1 MLKEN
6 FFVTASWELVA
17 ISADNYSILYAK
29 ISKARYS
36 KGAFYTQDKDGDK
49 GFILINAGKHLYKLN
64 SINGN
69 LAELVWG
76 LVEVGN
82 VLPHLLLIKIK

>member
-1 MLKEN
+1 MLKEK

-17 ISADNYSILYAK
+17 ISADNYSIVWSKDFKKHDIQKGFLYHK
-29 ISKARYS
+29 
-36 KGAFYTQDKDGDK
+36 DKDSDK

-69 LAELVWG
+69 LVKEFGDGGWLK
-76 LVEVGN
+76 LEMF
-82 VLPHLLLIKIK
+82 